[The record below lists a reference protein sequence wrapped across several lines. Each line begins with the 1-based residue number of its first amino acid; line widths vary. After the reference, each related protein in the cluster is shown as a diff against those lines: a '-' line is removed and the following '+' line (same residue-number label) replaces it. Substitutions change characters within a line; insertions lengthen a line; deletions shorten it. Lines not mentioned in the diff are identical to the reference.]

1 MDLLTGIAHLEMRVR
16 DLDAC
21 RALYGE
27 QLGLKETAHGVG
39 PHGDRVSM
47 FATGDSVLEL
57 HEDPSAVTS
66 LLPFGEKKDPME
78 VPGSVGHFA
87 FYTEDNNEAFRALK
101 DFLASNSHNVTWD
114 GLSVQPIDHVY
125 MQRSLLEFSDP
136 GGYVIQ
142 IVDLID
148 PREHHEGSPRREKGR
163 GLWLWPAAGNRPR
176 EHHLQQRQHRKRP
189 LWAEAGLCR
198 T

>member
-66 LLPFGEKKDPME
+66 LLRAS
-78 VPGSVGHFA
+78 VPS
-87 FYTEDNNEAFRALK
+87 
-101 DFLASNSHNVTWD
+101 
-114 GLSVQPIDHVY
+114 
-125 MQRSLLEFSDP
+125 
-136 GGYVIQ
+136 
-142 IVDLID
+142 
-148 PREHHEGSPRREKGR
+148 
-163 GLWLWPAAGNRPR
+163 PAAGAPGAR
-176 EHHLQQRQHRKRP
+176 
-189 LWAEAGLCR
+189 AGVHNAF
-198 T
+198 